1 MKLAGVL
8 AIGLWFLWGPRMLV
22 NYQANSAILCFL
34 VYFQGER
41 IEKGQG
47 TWERRK
53 EPRRNVTSPSGL
65 FLFLFIAFLQ
75 ETNNLWKKQ
84 KLFKKWNTEDHRKCD
99 GRTLAA
105 LWLILLLHC
114 VFSRYGWIEIKTIGE
129 IWHYLHG
136 IFALFIVFF
145 FFLDYKKGKKWK
157 KTKEQR
163 LFIPTTLV
171 KYHATRTDRR
181 QQKKKNVMLEAAS
194 DYIFIFWKEK
204 KNTTIS
210 LGKKEQNLE
219 NVNQKKGLISVTI
232 CMQSIWNLHESLF
245 LQMLS
250 VHSKGSLHMNV
261 DGVRA
266 KMLGLKYQC
275 LTFVFM
281 GVRGL
286 LMTTWGTEAKP
297 SGLPVSCA
305 LFSTFLWVL
314 FLMSFLLAWL
324 CVSRVCWIES
334 GYSACVS
341 AKRSCMLT

>member
-1 MKLAGVL
+1 MKKAKIIQEVEHG
-8 AIGLWFLWGPRMLV
+8 RSSEMRRS
-22 NYQANSAILCFL
+22 NSSS
-34 VYFQGER
+34 V
-41 IEKGQG
+41 
-47 TWERRK
+47 
-53 EPRRNVTSPSGL
+53 VTDSAP
-65 FLFLFIAFLQ
+65 
-75 ETNNLWKKQ
+75 
-84 KLFKKWNTEDHRKCD
+84 
-99 GRTLAA
+99 A
-105 LWLILLLHC
+105 LC
-114 VFSRYGWIEIKTIGE
+114 VFSLRMNWNQDYWGNMTLSS
-129 IWHYLHG
+129 WHFCTLHS
-136 IFALFIVFF
+136 FF

-334 GYSACVS
+334 GYSACVW

>member
-1 MKLAGVL
+1 MYWLLVCDSSEGPEC
-8 AIGLWFLWGPRMLV
+8 LWIIRLTLQYSV
-22 NYQANSAILCFL
+22 FL

-75 ETNNLWKKQ
+75 EMNNLRKKQ
-84 KLFKKWNTEDHRKCD
+84 KLFKKWNTEDHRNCD

-114 VFSRYGWIEIKTIGE
+114 VFSRYGLIEIKTIGE

-145 FFLDYKKGKKWK
+145 FFLDYKKGKNRT

-171 KYHATRTDRR
+171 KYHTTRTDRR
-181 QQKKKNVMLEAAS
+181 QKNNNKKNVMLEAAS

-204 KNTTIS
+204 KYNNQF
-210 LGKKEQNLE
+210 GKKRTKPRKCKPK
-219 NVNQKKGLISVTI
+219 KKGLISVTI

-334 GYSACVS
+334 GYRACVW